1 MYLMQWEILLI
12 YITKLSIIEK
22 PDVMDKN
29 EIQIWNP
36 EHQINQKIIKRAQ
49 LIFDC

>member
-36 EHQINQKIIKRAQ
+36 EHQINQKIIKRATH
-49 LIFDC
+49 FFGC